1 MNFRLGID
9 GGGTKTR
16 AVVIDAGCQI
26 WGEGASGSSNPY
38 AVGIETA
45 IAHVLQAADAALGAA
60 KLNRAQIGG
69 WGLGLGGVCSSEESA
84 WVENALRLHLGVEA
98 KIAAVEDVVAA
109 HRGAFGGQESEAA
122 QIVCIAGT
130 GANCYGTAG
139 ERSAS
144 ADGLGPLLGDR
155 GSGYRI
161 GEAALR
167 LAGRA
172 LDGVAAPSDFTRAI
186 VAHFGANDAAGLI
199 GVVYAA
205 DFGRAPVAGL
215 VPLVLQFSE
224 TDSAAREIL
233 EDAGR
238 ELALSARAVLGK
250 LSSDGSGAQVALI
263 GSVLAHAHPVR
274 GAFEGGLGEG
284 VELVGARYE
293 SAVGAALL
301 V

>member
-16 AVVIDAGCQI
+16 AVVIDADCKI
-26 WGEGASGSSNPY
+26 LGEGASGSSNPY

-45 IAHVLQAADAALGAA
+45 VAHVLQAADAALGAA
-60 KLNRAQIGG
+60 RLSRGEIGG
-69 WGLGLGGVCSSEESA
+69 WGLGLGGVRSSQESA
-84 WVENALRLHLGVEA
+84 PLLKALRLQLGEGTPIVLQEDV
-98 KIAAVEDVVAA
+98 IAA
-109 HRGAFGGQESEAA
+109 HCGAFGGHLNDVP

-130 GANCYGTAG
+130 GANCFGTFGDRHA
-139 ERSAS
+139 R
-144 ADGLGPLLGDR
+144 ADGLGPLVGDR

-161 GEAALR
+161 GEGALR
-167 LAGRA
+167 HAGRA
-172 LDGVAAPSDFTRAI
+172 LDGVLPPSDFTRAI

-205 DFGRAPVAGL
+205 DFGRAPIAGL

-224 TDSAAREIL
+224 TDFAAREIL

-238 ELALSARAVLGK
+238 ELALSARAVLNK
-250 LSSDGSGAQVALI
+250 LSADHSGAQVALI

-274 GAFEGGLGEG
+274 RAFEGGLGEG
-284 VELVGARYE
+284 VELVEARFE
-293 SAVGAALL
+293 SAIGAALL